1 MPTAQTPPTKAITAL
16 IYTDSAVAADFL
28 HGAARGME
36 AAGLRLT
43 GLLQREAPAAERAGC
58 DMALDELWSG
68 EIIVISQSRGPGA
81 RGCKLVVGEL
91 LRAAEIV
98 SASLSERPDCLILNK
113 FGKTEAEGGGFRAL
127 IARAM
132 EQEIPILVAV
142 PYRNLDAWRVF
153 VGDLAQ
159 EIYLDHFDPQFG
171 SIFDACI
178 ADRDAHIDRMTALW
192 SALATPRGVL
202 DQSTRLMARDLS

>member
-1 MPTAQTPPTKAITAL
+1 MPTAQTPPQTPPPPPPASTRAIIAL
-16 IYTDSAVAADFL
+16 IYTDSAAAADFL
-28 HGAARGME
+28 RVAARGME

-68 EIIVISQSRGPGA
+68 ETIVISQSRGAHA

-113 FGKTEAEGGGFRAL
+113 FGKTEAEGGGFRPL
-127 IARAM
+127 IAKAV

-142 PYRNLDAWRVF
+142 PYRNLDAWRAF

-159 EIYLDHFDPQFG
+159 EIHLDRLDPQLG
-171 SIFDACI
+171 SIFDARI
-178 ADRDAHIDRMTALW
+178 ADRDAHIERITALW
-192 SALATPRGVL
+192 SAL
-202 DQSTRLMARDLS
+202 